1 MVEELLRY
9 FSEHARDLEWR
20 HNPTPYRVWISEI
33 MLQQTRVEAV
43 KSYYERFMKELP
55 TVEALAAVSEE
66 KLFKLWE
73 GLGYY
78 SRARNLQKAAKLI
91 VEMGSFP
98 DTLEEIGKLPGVG
111 PYTAG
116 AIASIAFGLPTPA
129 VDGNVLRVLS
139 RIRGKNYNAKE
150 AAAELKDLYP
160 PGRSS
165 DFTQSLMDLGACVC
179 LPNGKPLCGSCPV
192 AGECV
197 ALKKDLIDVL
207 PEKPEKKPRKIEEKN
222 ILILEHEGRIALLKR
237 PAKGLLAK
245 LWSFPE
251 SPDNVSECLKES
263 GYQVLSIEKKKPAK
277 HIFTHVEWRMK
288 LYYVKLGSLLPEND
302 YVWVTK
308 EELFRDYAVPA
319 AYQGASEAV
328 KTEGK

>member
-1 MVEELLRY
+1 MVEELLQY
-9 FSEHARDLEWR
+9 FSEHARDLDWR

-43 KSYYERFMKELP
+43 KSYYARFMKELP
-55 TVEALAAVSEE
+55 TVEALAEVSEE

-78 SRARNLQKAAKLI
+78 SRARNLQKAAKI
-91 VEMGSFP
+91 IAEAGKFP
-98 DTLEEIGKLPGVG
+98 DTLEEIAKLPGVG

-139 RIRGKNYNAKE
+139 RIRGRNYGAKE

-165 DFTQSLMDLGACVC
+165 DFTQSLMELGACVC
-179 LPNGKPLCGSCPV
+179 LPNGKPLCGICPV
-192 AGECV
+192 AHECV
-197 ALKKDLIDVL
+197 ALRDNRIDEL
-207 PEKPEKKPRKIEEKN
+207 PEKPEKKPRKIEEKI
-222 ILILEHEGRIALLKR
+222 ILVLEYDGTFALLKR
-237 PAKGLLAK
+237 PARGLLAK

-251 SPDNVSECLKES
+251 FSADFKTQLEQNGYSVES
-263 GYQVLSIEKKKPAK
+263 VGRKTSAK
-277 HIFTHVEWRMK
+277 HIFTHIEWRMNI
-288 LYYVKLGSLLPEND
+288 YPVKLRSIPVQNGF
-302 YVWVTK
+302 VWVSRD
-308 EELFRDYAVPA
+308 ELIKKYAIPA
-319 AYQGASEAV
+319 AYQAAMNVIMEA
-328 KTEGK
+328 

>member
-1 MVEELLRY
+1 MVEELLRF
-9 FSEHARDLEWR
+9 FSENARDLEWR

-43 KSYYERFMKELP
+43 KSYYDRFMKELP
-55 TVEALAAVSEE
+55 SVEDLAAVSEE

-78 SRARNLQKAAKLI
+78 SRARNLQKAAKII
-91 VEMGSFP
+91 VAAGKFP
-98 DTLEEIGKLPGVG
+98 DTLEEIAKLPGVG

-139 RIRGKNYNAKE
+139 RIRGHNYNAKE
-150 AAAELKDLYP
+150 AAAELKELYP

-165 DFTQSLMDLGACVC
+165 DFTQSLMELGACIC
-179 LPNGKPLCGSCPV
+179 LPNGKPLCEKCPV
-192 AGECV
+192 SHECA
-197 ALKKDLIDVL
+197 ALRDDRIDEL
-207 PEKPEKKPRKIEEKN
+207 PEKPEKKPRKIENKN
-222 ILILEHEGRIALLKR
+222 ILILEYHGTFALLKR

-251 SPDNVSECLKES
+251 FSDDFQTELEQA
-263 GYQVLSIEKKKPAK
+263 GYTIGSIVKKTPAK
-277 HIFTHVEWRMK
+277 HIFTHIEWKMK
-288 LYYVKLGSLLPEND
+288 IYRVTLNAVPEQND
-302 YVWVTK
+302 FTWVSRD
-308 EELFRDYAVPA
+308 ELIKNYAIPA
-319 AYQGASEAV
+319 AYQGAMKAIMED
-328 KTEGK
+328 

>member
-9 FSEHARDLEWR
+9 FSENARDFEWR

-78 SRARNLQKAAKLI
+78 SRARNLQKAAKMI
-91 VEMGSFP
+91 VEAGKFP
-98 DTLEEIGKLPGVG
+98 DTLEEIAKLPGIG

-139 RIRGKNYNAKE
+139 RIRGRNYNAKE
-150 AAAELKDLYP
+150 AAAELKELYP

-165 DFTQSLMDLGACVC
+165 DFTQSLMELGACVC
-179 LPNGKPLCGSCPV
+179 LPNGKPLCEICPV
-192 AGECV
+192 AHECV
-197 ALKKDLIDVL
+197 ALRDDRIDEL
-207 PEKPEKKPRKIEEKN
+207 PEKTEKKPRKIEEKN
-222 ILILEHEGRIALLKR
+222 ILVLEYNGTFALLKR

-251 SPDNVSECLKES
+251 FSDDFRMELEQA
-263 GYQVLSIEKKKPAK
+263 GYSVEHIGRKSSAK
-277 HIFTHVEWRMK
+277 HIFTHIEWKMK
-288 LYYVKLGSLLPEND
+288 IYPVKLSAIPEENGF
-302 YVWVTK
+302 VWGTRD
-308 EELFRDYAVPA
+308 ELVKDYAIPA
-319 AYQGASEAV
+319 AYQGAMKVIMED
-328 KTEGK
+328 

>member
-9 FSEHARDLEWR
+9 FSENARDLEWR

-43 KSYYERFMKELP
+43 KSYYARFMKELP
-55 TVEALAAVSEE
+55 TVEALAEVSEE

-78 SRARNLQKAAKLI
+78 SRARNLQKAAKMI
-91 VEMGSFP
+91 VEKGRFP
-98 DTLEEIGKLPGVG
+98 DTLEEISGLPGVG

-139 RIRGKNYNAKE
+139 RIKGHNYNAKE

-165 DFTQSLMDLGACVC
+165 DFTQSLMELGACVC
-179 LPNGKPLCGSCPV
+179 LPNGKPLCEHCPV
-192 AGECV
+192 SHECI
-197 ALKKDLIDVL
+197 ALRDNRIDEL

-222 ILILEHEGRIALLKR
+222 ILILEYHGKFALLKR

-251 SPDNVSECLKES
+251 FSDDFKPELEQKGYSVSNAVRKS
-263 GYQVLSIEKKKPAK
+263 SAK
-277 HIFTHVEWRMK
+277 HIFTHIEWKMK
-288 LYYVKLGSLLPEND
+288 IFFVRLDKIPEKNE
-302 YVWVTK
+302 YTWVTR
-308 EELFRDYAVPA
+308 EELTADFAVPA
-319 AYQGASEAV
+319 AYQGAMKVIMES
-328 KTEGK
+328 

>member
-9 FSEHARDLEWR
+9 FSEHARDLDWR

-43 KSYYERFMKELP
+43 KAYYIRFMNELP
-55 TVEALAAVSEE
+55 TVEALAEVSEE

-78 SRARNLQKAAKLI
+78 SRARNLQKAARII
-91 VEMGSFP
+91 VEAGKFP
-98 DTLEEIGKLPGVG
+98 DTLEEISKLPGVG

-139 RIRGKNYNAKE
+139 RIKGHNYNAKE

-165 DFTQSLMDLGACVC
+165 DFTQSLMELGACVC
-179 LPNGKPLCGSCPV
+179 LPNGKPLCSECPV
-192 AGECV
+192 AHECV
-197 ALKKDLIDVL
+197 ALRDDRIDEL

-222 ILILEHEGRIALLKR
+222 ILILEYNGTFALLKR

-251 SPDNVSECLKES
+251 FPGDFQTELEQN
-263 GYQVLSIEKKKPAK
+263 GYQISSVIKKKPAK
-277 HIFTHVEWRMK
+277 HIFTHIEWKMKIYFVELK
-288 LYYVKLGSLLPEND
+288 SIPEANP
-302 YVWVTK
+302 YVWVSMDELVK
-308 EELFRDYAVPA
+308 EYAIPA
-319 AYQGASEAV
+319 AYQGAMKAIMEQ
-328 KTEGK
+328 

>member
-9 FSEHARDLEWR
+9 YEENARDLDWR

-43 KSYYERFMKELP
+43 KSYYARFMKELP
-55 TVEALAAVSEE
+55 TVESLAGVSEE

-91 VEMGSFP
+91 VEMGKFP
-98 DTLEEIGKLPGVG
+98 DTLEEIAKLPGVG

-139 RIRGKNYNAKE
+139 RIKGHNYDAKT
-150 AAAELKDLYP
+150 ASAELKDLYP
-160 PGRSS
+160 PGRAS
-165 DFTQSLMDLGACVC
+165 DFTQSLMELGACVC
-179 LPNGKPLCGSCPV
+179 LPNGKPLCGICPV
-192 AGECV
+192 AHECI
-197 ALKKDLIDVL
+197 ALRDDRIDEL

-222 ILILEHEGRIALLKR
+222 ILVLEFNGTFALLKR

-251 SPDNVSECLKES
+251 IPGDFKPVLEQK
-263 GYQVLSIEKKKPAK
+263 GYAVETVTRKGSAK
-277 HIFTHVEWRMK
+277 HIFTHIEWKMK
-288 LYYVKLGSLLPEND
+288 IFHVLLKEIPEQNEF
-302 YVWVTK
+302 VWVSR
-308 EELFRDYAVPA
+308 EELIEHYAIPA
-319 AYQGASEAV
+319 AYQGAV
-328 KTEGK
+328 KTIMEV

>member
-9 FSEHARDLEWR
+9 FEENARDLEWR

-43 KSYYERFMKELP
+43 KSYYSRFMKELP
-55 TVEALAAVSEE
+55 TVEALANVSEE

-78 SRARNLQKAAKLI
+78 SRARNLQKAAKI
-91 VEMGSFP
+91 IAEAGIFP
-98 DTLEEIGKLPGVG
+98 DTRDEIAKLPGVG

-116 AIASIAFGLPTPA
+116 AIASIAFGLPEPA

-165 DFTQSLMDLGACVC
+165 DFTQSLMELGAIVC
-179 LPNGKPLCGSCPV
+179 LPNGKPLCEKCPV
-192 AGECV
+192 AHECI
-197 ALKKDLIDVL
+197 ALRDNRIDEL
-207 PEKPEKKPRKIEEKN
+207 PEKPEKKPRKIEKKN
-222 ILILEHEGRIALLKR
+222 ILILRCDEKIALLKR

-245 LWSFPE
+245 LWSFPDIPGDFE
-251 SPDNVSECLKES
+251 TVLQLQ
-263 GYQVLSIEKKKPAK
+263 GYSLISAEKKASAK
-277 HIFTHVEWRMK
+277 HIFTHIEWNMTIWE
-288 LYYVKLGSLLPEND
+288 VILGSPLPHND
-302 YVWVTK
+302 YHWVAK
-308 EELFRDYAVPA
+308 EELVKDYAIPA
-319 AYQGASEAV
+319 AYQCAMKVIFKS
-328 KTEGK
+328 